1 VAPSPDYK
9 AAASRH
15 CKDAQHLVGWG
26 RWANADHLAGIA
38 AECALKAILL
48 GYLGATLTPSNFP
61 VHPQASGS
69 LSHVNRLWNQL
80 PQMVSG
86 RTVGPGF
93 TSLIAGTNPFATW
106 AVDDR
111 YSDGNA
117 ITEGAARTHVH
128 KAQAILGILEQ
139 AMLTGAVP

>member
-1 VAPSPDYK
+1 M
-9 AAASRH
+9 
-15 CKDAQHLVGWG
+15 
-26 RWANADHLAGIA
+26 
-38 AECALKAILL
+38 LL
-48 GYLGATLTPSNFP
+48 GYLGATLDQRNLPI
-61 VHPQASGS
+61 HPQVSVSRS
-69 LSHVNRLWNQL
+69 LSHVDRLWNQL

-86 RTVGPGF
+86 RTIGPAF
-93 TSLIAGTNPFATW
+93 TALIASTNPFATW

-117 ITEGAARTHVH
+117 ITEGAARAHVL

>member
-1 VAPSPDYK
+1 VAPLPDFK

-15 CKDAQHLVGWG
+15 CKDAQFLVGWG
-26 RWANADHLAGIA
+26 RWPNADHLAGIA

-48 GYLGATLTPSNFP
+48 GYLGATLNQRNFP
-61 VHPQASGS
+61 VHPQMSGS
-69 LSHVNRLWNQL
+69 LSHVDRLWNQL
-80 PQMVSG
+80 PQIVSG
-86 RTVGPGF
+86 RSIGPVF
-93 TSLIAGTNPFATW
+93 TGMIVGTNPFATW

-117 ITEGAARTHVH
+117 ISEGAARAHVL
-128 KAQAILGILEQ
+128 KAQAILGILQQ

>member
-1 VAPSPDYK
+1 MGY
-9 AAASRH
+9 
-15 CKDAQHLVGWG
+15 
-26 RWANADHLAGIA
+26 ADHLAGIA

-48 GYLGATLTPSNFP
+48 GYLGATLNPSNFP
-61 VHPQASGS
+61 VHPQVPRS
-69 LSHVNRLWNQL
+69 LSHVDRLWNQL

-86 RTVGPGF
+86 RSIGPTF
-93 TSLIAGTNPFATW
+93 TALIAGTNPFAAW

-117 ITEGAARTHVH
+117 ITEGGARAHVL
-128 KAQAILGILEQ
+128 KAQEILGILEQ

>member
-1 VAPSPDYK
+1 
-9 AAASRH
+9 
-15 CKDAQHLVGWG
+15 VGWG

-48 GYLGATLTPSNFP
+48 GYLGATLNSSNLP
-61 VHPQASGS
+61 MHPQASKS
-69 LSHVNRLWNQL
+69 LSHVDRLWNQL
-80 PQMVSG
+80 PQMISG
-86 RTVGPGF
+86 RSIGPAF
-93 TSLIAGTNPFATW
+93 TSLIVGTNPFAAW

-117 ITEGAARTHVH
+117 ITEGSARSHVL